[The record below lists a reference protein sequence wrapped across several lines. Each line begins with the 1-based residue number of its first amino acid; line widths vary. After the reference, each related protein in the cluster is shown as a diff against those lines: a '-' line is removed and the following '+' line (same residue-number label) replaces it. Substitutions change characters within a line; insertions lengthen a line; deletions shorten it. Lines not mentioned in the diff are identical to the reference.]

1 MIDPH
6 VPFRV
11 FLSLRER
18 SEVRALPAK
27 KRLTRQ
33 IFPDSKSRSGR
44 EQPSVCDE
52 ARATARAQ
60 RIAEL
65 PAQLPTF
72 LAIFL
77 ARRHFQSVRL
87 FIDEQLA
94 DCFHFASHAFFLP
107 IEID

>member
-1 MIDPH
+1 MQPLGELDKIDNVAARHDH
-6 VPFRV
+6 VLIQF
-11 FLSLRER
+11 
-18 SEVRALPAK
+18 
-27 KRLTRQ
+27 
-33 IFPDSKSRSGR
+33 G
-44 EQPSVCDE
+44 E
-52 ARATARAQ
+52 AGRAQ

-65 PAQLPTF
+65 PAQLPKF

-94 DCFHFASHAFFLP
+94 DCFRFASHAFFLP